1 MFIPLFSKNL
11 ILSAKKVLKILASKL
26 VMKFKMPKNNR
37 NLSLSILVVG
47 AKKSM
52 NGFWKLSEYMGKSG
66 SLFRNMWQREIQTI

>member
-52 NGFWKLSEYMGKSG
+52 NGF
-66 SLFRNMWQREIQTI
+66 